1 MAINHTTGNG
11 ATVSFGGALAN
22 LVSISSAEME
32 REALDASDLSTTD
45 YMKKVPAALVDAGE
59 VEVEMYF
66 SGSITDITGDAAT
79 LTITF
84 PAIGSGSATSL
95 TGTAF
100 CSSIGYPEA
109 VNDDIMM
116 TTATFTW
123 DGDTA
128 PSFS

>member
-1 MAINHTTGNG
+1 MAINHKTGKG
-11 ATVSFGGALAN
+11 ATVSFGGTLSN
-22 LVSISSAEME
+22 LISISSAEME
-32 REALDASDLSTTD
+32 REALEASDLGTTD
-45 YMKKVPAALVDAGE
+45 YMKKVPAGLVDAGE
-59 VEVEMYF
+59 VEIEMYYD
-66 SGSITDITGDAAT
+66 GSIVDITGDAAT

-84 PAIGSGSATSL
+84 PALASDSAKAL

-100 CSSIGYPEA
+100 CTSIGYPEA
-109 VNDDIMM
+109 VNDDIMV